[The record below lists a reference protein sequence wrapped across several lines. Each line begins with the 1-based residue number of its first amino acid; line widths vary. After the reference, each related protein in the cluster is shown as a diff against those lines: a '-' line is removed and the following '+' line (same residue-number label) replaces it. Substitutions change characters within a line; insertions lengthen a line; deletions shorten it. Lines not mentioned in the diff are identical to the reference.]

1 MTKFNKKFKAV
12 LFSADWDFSSH
23 YTVPMFEK
31 TCIANKI
38 KYSVIDV
45 DTRKGADMS
54 VKYLVKNVPTL
65 LVLGDEGKEVAR
77 FKGRMCFEELEEWVI
92 Q

>member
-77 FKGRMCFEELEEWVI
+77 FKGRMCFQELEEWVT

>member
-65 LVLGDEGKEVAR
+65 RVLGDEGKEVAR
-77 FKGRMCFEELEEWVI
+77 FKGRMCFQELEKWVT

>member
-77 FKGRMCFEELEEWVI
+77 FKGRMCFQELEEWAT

>member
-65 LVLGDEGKEVAR
+65 LVLSDEGKEVAR
-77 FKGRMCFEELEEWVI
+77 FKGRMCFQELEKWVT

>member
-12 LFSADWDFSSH
+12 LFSAEWDFSSH

-77 FKGRMCFEELEEWVI
+77 FKGRMCFEELEKWVI

>member
-65 LVLGDEGKEVAR
+65 LVLGDEGKEVVR
-77 FKGRMCFEELEEWVI
+77 FKGRMCFQELEEWVT

>member
-12 LFSADWDFSSH
+12 LFSAEWDFSSH

-77 FKGRMCFEELEEWVI
+77 FKGRMCFQELEKWVT

>member
-1 MTKFNKKFKAV
+1 
-12 LFSADWDFSSH
+12 
-23 YTVPMFEK
+23 MFEK

-77 FKGRMCFEELEEWVI
+77 FKGRMCFQELEEWVT